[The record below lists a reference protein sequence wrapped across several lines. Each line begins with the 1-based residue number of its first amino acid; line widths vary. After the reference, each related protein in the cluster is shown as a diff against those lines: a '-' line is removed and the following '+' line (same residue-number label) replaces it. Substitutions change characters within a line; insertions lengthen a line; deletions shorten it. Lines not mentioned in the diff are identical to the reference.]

1 VRYLVTLP
9 GVLAA
14 VLVATATLGQAV
26 ALTAVPPT
34 AVGQASPTS
43 FGLGYRDVEFTTPDG
58 VMLSGW
64 YVPSRNGAA
73 VALLHG
79 AGSTRSAVLPH
90 AAALARNGFGV
101 LLFDARGHGR
111 SGGRAM
117 DAGWY
122 GDEDVS
128 GAVSFLAAQADVDES
143 RIGAVGLSMG
153 GEEALGAVAVEP
165 RLRAVVAEGATNRTA
180 EDTAW
185 LSDVYGWRG
194 TVTEVVHWLVYS
206 MANLLTPAD
215 QPIALRQAV
224 AAAPATPVLLI
235 AAGAKPDERQA
246 ATFIAASAPDSVQV
260 WVVPDAGHVGAL
272 AMHPQEWERR
282 VTGFLAAELGDG
294 P

>member
-1 VRYLVTLP
+1 VT
-9 GVLAA
+9 
-14 VLVATATLGQAV
+14 
-26 ALTAVPPT
+26 
-34 AVGQASPTS
+34 
-43 FGLGYRDVEFTTPDG
+43 
-58 VMLSGW
+58 LSGW
-64 YVPSRNGAA
+64 YVPSGNGAA

-90 AAALARNGFGV
+90 AAALARRGFGV

-111 SGGRAM
+111 SEGTAM

-128 GAVSFLAAQADVDES
+128 GAVAFLAAQADVDDS

-153 GEEALGAVAVEP
+153 GEEALGAIAAEP

-194 TVTEVVHWLVYS
+194 TVTEVVHWLVYA

-215 QPIALRQAV
+215 QPIALRDAV
-224 AAAPATPVLLI
+224 AGSSATPVLLI
-235 AAGAKPDERQA
+235 AAGAKPDEGHA
-246 ATFIAASAPDSVQV
+246 STYIAHGAPASVQV
-260 WVVPDAGHVGAL
+260 WVAPHAAHVGAL
-272 AMHPQEWERR
+272 ATHPQEWEQR
-282 VTGFLAAELGDG
+282 VTGFLAAELGLE
-294 P
+294 